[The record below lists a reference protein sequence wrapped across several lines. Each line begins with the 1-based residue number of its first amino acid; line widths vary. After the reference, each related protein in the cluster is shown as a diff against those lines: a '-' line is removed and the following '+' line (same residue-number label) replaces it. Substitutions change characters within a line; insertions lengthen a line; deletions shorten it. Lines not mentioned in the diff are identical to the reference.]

1 MLQKTMKPCIIQKGT
16 LSVNTYN
23 RRGDERVNIYDISKR
38 AGVSI
43 ATVSRVLNNSP
54 HVSPATREKVMAVI
68 DDSGY
73 VPNAFARGLGL
84 NTMKTIG
91 LLCPDASD
99 PYLAQALAYLEHA
112 FRSRNYDCLLSCTGK
127 NLEARTA
134 GVELLKTRHVD
145 GMVLMGS
152 SFIENDDKDND
163 YIRQAAKHV
172 PLILLNGSFPCE
184 RVYCVLCDDQ
194 RATMEATLH
203 LLDSGCKRI
212 LHLYHSNNYS
222 GRKKLAGY
230 RAALESRGL
239 PVEDELLCYFED
251 DKMSV
256 QAVRDHLLELERQGV
271 QFDAVL
277 ASEDSL
283 GIGALKYAR
292 AAGKRIP
299 EDLSVV
305 GFNNSTYCLF
315 SEPELTSVDNKL
327 KAICDHIV
335 ETMMGVLDGKEMPQK
350 TVFTAELVLR
360 ESTRV

>member
-1 MLQKTMKPCIIQKGT
+1 M
-16 LSVNTYN
+16 
-23 RRGDERVNIYDISKR
+23 NIYDISKK

-43 ATVSRVLNNSP
+43 ATVSRVLNDSP
-54 HVSPATREKVMAVI
+54 HVSPATRQKVMAVI
-68 DDSGY
+68 NDSGY

-99 PYLAQALAYLEHA
+99 PYQAQALAYLEHA
-112 FRSRNYDCLLSCTGK
+112 FRTRNYDCVLSCTGK
-127 NLEARTA
+127 GLDARIA
-134 GVELLKTRHVD
+134 GVELLKSRHVD

-152 SFIENDDKDND
+152 SFIENADKDND
-163 YIRQAAKHV
+163 YIRQAAKST
-172 PLILLNGSFPCE
+172 PLILLNGSFACE

-194 RATMEATLH
+194 RATMEATQH
-203 LLDSGCKRI
+203 LLDTGCKRI
-212 LHLYHSNNYS
+212 LYLYHSKNYS

-230 RAALESRGL
+230 RAALKNRG
-239 PVEDELLCYFED
+239 VEADETLLCYFAQ

-256 QAVRDHLLELERQGV
+256 QDVRDQLLQMEKRGV

-283 GIGALKYAR
+283 AIGALKYAR
-292 AAGKRIP
+292 TAGKRVP
-299 EDLSVV
+299 EDLCVA
-305 GFNNSTYCLF
+305 GYNNSTYCNF
-315 SEPELTSVDNKL
+315 CEPELTSVDNKL

-350 TVFTAELVLR
+350 TVFTGELVLR
-360 ESTRV
+360 QSTRK